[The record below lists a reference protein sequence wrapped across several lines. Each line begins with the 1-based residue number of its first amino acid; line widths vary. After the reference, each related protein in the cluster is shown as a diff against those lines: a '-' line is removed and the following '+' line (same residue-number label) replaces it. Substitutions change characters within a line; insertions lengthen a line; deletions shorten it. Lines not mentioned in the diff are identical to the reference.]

1 MRDEFVNVRKV
12 RNQRRSGTYRLLPTS
27 RIPNRTGQDEII
39 TSAYKIV
46 TLSECVRRTEK
57 LWMGGSYIEAN
68 MEKQRVI
75 DRRGNDWRRGE
86 SYMKDDVV
94 EGDERSSGRE
104 WDKIFSKETAWK
116 IWPKQTDR
124 QTYLL
129 KSMKENAQTTNEKY
143 IRSLRS

>member
-1 MRDEFVNVRKV
+1 MSVCDERK
-12 RNQRRSGTYRLLPTS
+12 S
-27 RIPNRTGQDEII
+27 
-39 TSAYKIV
+39 
-46 TLSECVRRTEK
+46 SE
-57 LWMGGSYIEAN
+57 WGGLYIEAN

-86 SYMKDDVV
+86 LYMKDDVA

-124 QTYLL
+124 QTNIST
-129 KSMKENAQTTNEKY
+129 KINEGKRANNEREIY
-143 IRSLRS
+143 